1 MCIIIEEK
9 QTILALGAGAST
21 KLYHACRKQVERIEN
36 VKNADD
42 YIRRIDEMIGRKKSI
57 YGRLYKENSGK

>member
-1 MCIIIEEK
+1 MEEK

-36 VKNADD
+36 V
-42 YIRRIDEMIGRKKSI
+42 IGEMIGRKKSI
-57 YGRLYKENSGK
+57 YGRLYKEDSGK